1 MRFTS
6 EQRLDDGVL
15 EREFTLGEIPGI
27 LWTPGSASAPAPL
40 ILLGHP
46 GGLHTMHR
54 RLVARARHAAAE
66 GFATATIELPGS
78 GDRPR
83 SAATEQARADLH
95 RALEAGEPGNDEI
108 VDRLVLP
115 LVDKAVPEWRATLD
129 ALLSLP
135 EIGGPVGYAG
145 GVIAIGIRLA
155 VIEPRISAALQFAG
169 SFVPRTLLEQ
179 ARQVIIPLQVLLQW
193 DDEGNDRQLALD
205 LFDAFGSTEKTLHAN
220 MGGHTGVPQFEGD
233 DGNRF
238 FARDLK
244 LGRAPR
250 RAADDRRLRTRGCRS
265 PRTGPGPPRWPWP
278 ADAQP
283 PRPRRYLKG
292 CPSC

>member
-15 EREFTLGEIPGI
+15 ERAFTLGEIPGV
-27 LWTPGSASAPAPL
+27 LWTPGSASVPAPL

-46 GGLHTMHR
+46 GGLYKMYP
-54 RLVARARHAAAE
+54 RLVARARHSAE
-66 GFATATIELPGS
+66 YGFAAATIELPGC

-83 SAATEQARADLH
+83 SAATEEARTDLY
-95 RALEAGEPGNDEI
+95 RAVEAGQP
-108 VDRLVLP
+108 VDDLE
-115 LVDKAVPEWRATLD
+115 KAVPERRAALD

-155 VIEPRISAALQFAG
+155 VVEPRISAALLFAG
-169 SFVPRTLLEQ
+169 SFVPRTMFEE
-179 ARQVIIPLQVLLQW
+179 ARQVTIPLQVLLQW

-205 LFDAFGSTEKTLHAN
+205 LFDAFGSKEKTLHVN

-238 FARDLK
+238 FTRHLK
-244 LGRAPR
+244 
-250 RAADDRRLRTRGCRS
+250 
-265 PRTGPGPPRWPWP
+265 
-278 ADAQP
+278 
-283 PRPRRYLKG
+283 
-292 CPSC
+292 